1 MSQKKRGAKSR
12 RTQKV
17 YQCTG
22 YGNCTMTFTRSE
34 QLVRHLKRHRDEM
47 PSVTTATTNTTTATA
62 TVNTFGDTSVI
73 PTAVLPDNSIVYLDL
88 TCSRQGHD
96 QGDEDEDIVSP
107 STHDYAE
114 TMLYSFV
121 DNSPHVADLLWSKQ
135 QLGQSAFLKLAP
147 ETNEELVLEIPHPT
161 PSISTHDI
169 CLF

>member
-1 MSQKKRGAKSR
+1 
-12 RTQKV
+12 
-17 YQCTG
+17 
-22 YGNCTMTFTRSE
+22 
-34 QLVRHLKRHRDEM
+34 M
-47 PSVTTATTNTTTATA
+47 PSVTTATTNTTDATA

-73 PTAVLPDNSIVYLDL
+73 PTAVLPDNNIVYLDL
-88 TCSRQGHD
+88 TCNRQSHD
-96 QGDEDEDIVSP
+96 QDDEDDDIVSP

-135 QLGQSAFLKLAP
+135 KLGQSEFLKLAP